1 MTLSDS
7 AAMRWIA
14 YDDNGNTIGVEQSSR
29 SISVEY
35 HFGRSSS
42 PVSGPAFAHY
52 GFPTYQPNLD
62 FNTINM
68 QFPVYRTHMGA
79 SAVILDCYAR
89 TGTIEVTINVPKGV
103 NQNIHHIFVS
113 GLYGH
118 TLIGL
123 GSPSVS
129 VTPGS
134 IGIGFTGNTS
144 IDSIADR
151 KATIRT
157 DSTVVTY
164 W

>member
-1 MTLSDS
+1 
-7 AAMRWIA
+7 
-14 YDDNGNTIGVEQSSR
+14 
-29 SISVEY
+29 
-35 HFGRSSS
+35 
-42 PVSGPAFAHY
+42 
-52 GFPTYQPNLD
+52 
-62 FNTINM
+62 
-68 QFPVYRTHMGA
+68 MGA